1 MTKIKTKIW
10 PQPKVVVI
18 GGGTGV
24 SNLLYGLKRQTE
36 DITAIITVADDGGS
50 TGKLRNEYG
59 IIAPG
64 DIRACLIALSNTQP
78 IMEDLLK
85 YRFDRGDL
93 EGHSFGNLFITAMH
107 EITGSFEKS
116 IKELSNV
123 LSITGKVLPVTLAD
137 VTLVARMADGTIVK
151 GESKIPEEA
160 MKRKTRIEE
169 IWVEPELTYPLPD
182 VLDEISQADLIVL
195 GPGSLYTSIIPNL
208 LVDGIVEEII
218 RSKARVVYVCNIM
231 TQEGETEFYSV
242 ADHVKAIIDHSD
254 NIIDAV
260 VINDRKIDKEYLR
273 NYEEENQRQVA
284 LLDRDL
290 AYLKKN
296 NIEIIKEDLIFI
308 DEHNLIRHDCEK
320 LSEKLISIL

>member
-10 PQPKVVVI
+10 PQPKIVVI

-24 SNLLYGLKRQTE
+24 SNLLYGLKKQTE

-85 YRFDRGDL
+85 YRFDRGQL

-137 VTLVARMADGTIVK
+137 VNLVARLSDGFIVK

-160 MKRKTRIEE
+160 FKRRAE
-169 IWVEPELTYPLPD
+169 
-182 VLDEISQADLIVL
+182 
-195 GPGSLYTSIIPNL
+195 
-208 LVDGIVEEII
+208 
-218 RSKARVVYVCNIM
+218 
-231 TQEGETEFYSV
+231 
-242 ADHVKAIIDHSD
+242 
-254 NIIDAV
+254 
-260 VINDRKIDKEYLR
+260 
-273 NYEEENQRQVA
+273 
-284 LLDRDL
+284 
-290 AYLKKN
+290 
-296 NIEIIKEDLIFI
+296 
-308 DEHNLIRHDCEK
+308 
-320 LSEKLISIL
+320 